1 MVDLELALELAH
13 AEVRRTRDRM
23 REVEDERQ
31 QAENVAAAADAEA
44 AMWEKR
50 ADALASEIDAGGS
63 SIDDDQQI
71 YGAIAESVALLTEAL
86 PDIRRRSAS
95 RAARIDVHLERLRRL
110 LP

>member
-13 AEVRRTRDRM
+13 AEVRRTRDRV

-31 QAENVAAAADAEA
+31 LAENIAATADAQA
-44 AMWEKR
+44 ARLELR
-50 ADALASEIDAGGS
+50 LADVVDDAKTYTHFYAG
-63 SIDDDQQI
+63 IR
-71 YGAIAESVALLTEAL
+71 ESHALLTEAL